1 MKYVNCVGAS
11 GELYLSSLSYFFTF
25 SRLFFCF
32 FLYFFLSFYIHL
44 FLYSF
49 LVIFPTIIFIHLFI
63 SSTLPSFFLL
73 FLLLEIW
80 LQKLSLSHSPYH
92 FIFYFLSSIGDYL
105 LELEKTVGMA
115 GRTEIYRC
123 QRCSQVTRFSRFEVK
138 LKIPYISL

>member
-11 GELYLSSLSYFFTF
+11 GELYLSSSSYFSTF
-25 SRLFFCF
+25 LLFYFYS
-32 FLYFFLSFYIHL
+32 FLPLFLPIFLSF

-49 LVIFPTIIFIHLFI
+49 LVIFQTIIFIYLFI

-80 LQKLSLSHSPYH
+80 LQKLSLSHSPYN
-92 FIFYFLSSIGDYL
+92 FIFYILSSIGDYL
-105 LELEKTVGMA
+105 LEFEKTVGMA

-123 QRCSQVTRFSRFEVK
+123 ERCSQLTRFSRFEVK